1 MFRRVFV
8 FGKETPW
15 ADCSSADRE
24 CRENSG
30 EEKTGCRP
38 AGSGRNEENAVG
50 EKAVCRPAE
59 RVRVTAEDFYNP
71 EKGFG
76 FVTEK
81 NRREQAGL
89 QLHELNAGF
98 GTWYW
103 YQDEDLTEIREE
115 EDGCF
120 LDSQGIVERLEAEE
134 GEASAGEKGRIPLIF
149 KADVPHAGNYRVTV
163 ALRGLKSAEELLIF
177 IGCRRLGYL
186 GGANGK
192 PIDKTVGIPQGTEKD
207 AAPEPES
214 RMSICEAENSL
225 CVEGQYTSSDTSA
238 GAHFEGDSEISQ
250 STVFTRSFTVNVCD
264 IVPRGQT
271 ACFENKSIN
280 IAILVDRPKISSL
293 RIEEFSCPT
302 LYIAGDSTVTDQS
315 AEYPY
320 EPGAC
325 YSGWGQMLPAF
336 LDGRI
341 AVSNHAHSGLT
352 TASFR
357 SEGHYDIVRRFLR
370 PGDYFFLQFGHNDQ
384 KLQEL
389 LAEGGYRENLLRYIG
404 ECRQVGV
411 YPVIVTPLA
420 RNSWKG
426 NDGTYNDLLAEYAA
440 VCRRTGEQEGV
451 PVLDLHARSVE
462 YILREGLE
470 AAKDSFHPGDYT
482 HSNDYGAYR
491 FAGMV
496 AEEIRRVCGDW
507 TQDGCLQ
514 GSDSQDSGQES
525 CPQGVRIGE
534 SSSPQ
539 DNRPQDAYRFLAE
552 CVTEGFGPWE
562 PKERPTMPEK
572 PKIYEDRRNPFEG
585 ELLFSG
591 LENPEQAADR
601 ATVLDLLIQAAHF
614 FPTNVY
620 NDMFR
625 DVVGHEWYAGAVE
638 CAYQNG
644 MIEEHLVE
652 DGCFFPERAVTLEE
666 FLVLAVNAYRSRKS
680 LPEEVPCAYD
690 GSCRSFARSYV
701 RAACALGL
709 IDGDGSEDLSRVISR
724 GEAAEKCAKMK
735 L

>member
-1 MFRRVFV
+1 MFCREFV
-8 FGKETPW
+8 FG
-15 ADCSSADRE
+15 
-24 CRENSG
+24 
-30 EEKTGCRP
+30 EKNRKKTL
-38 AGSGRNEENAVG
+38 GS
-50 EKAVCRPAE
+50 CPAE

-71 EKGFG
+71 GKGFG

-103 YQDEDLTEIREE
+103 YQDENLTELREE

-120 LDSQGIVERLEAEE
+120 LDSRGIVERLEAEE
-134 GEASAGEKGRIPLIF
+134 GEKAVGERRRIPLIF

-163 ALRGLKSAEELLIF
+163 TIRGMEPAEELLIF

-186 GGANGK
+186 GGAGCK
-192 PIDKTVGIPQGTEKD
+192 PSDKTVGILRGTEEA

-225 CVEGQYTSSDTSA
+225 CVEEQYASSDTSESA
-238 GAHFEGDSEISQ
+238 LFERDGGISQ
-250 STVFTRSFTVNVCD
+250 SAAFARSFTVNVCD

-280 IAILVDRPKISSL
+280 IAILADRPKISSL
-293 RIEEFSCPT
+293 RIEELFCPT

-320 EPGAC
+320 EPGVC

-352 TASFR
+352 TDSFR

-389 LAEGGYRENLLRYIG
+389 LAEGGYRENLLCYIG
-404 ECRQVGV
+404 ECRQAGV

-496 AEEIRRVCGDW
+496 AEEIRRVCGSWEKDGCLRGGEPQDDGRGSRPQESYP
-507 TQDGCLQ
+507 QDGCLQ
-514 GSDSQDSGQES
+514 GGTPQDSGQEC

-534 SSSPQ
+534 SNS
-539 DNRPQDAYRFLAE
+539 PQDAYRFLAE

-690 GSCRSFARSYV
+690 GSCRDFARSYV